1 MARSEIMNWRAIKA
15 IVRKDLKVVFQ
26 NKGVSIPLIV
36 VPAIFMVI
44 LPALAGLVPLFD
56 AELGESLRELD
67 AFLQGMPSSF
77 QSELAGYSDAQML
90 IVLLLV
96 YLLAPMYL
104 ILPLMVASVIA
115 ADSFAGEKERKT
127 LEALLYT
134 PTTDGELFLAKLL
147 SAWLPALAVAWGG
160 FVLYAVVANLAAWP
174 TMGKVF
180 FPNLMWLILVLW
192 VAPAVAGVSL
202 GFSVLVSVRA
212 QGFQDAYQLGAMV
225 VLPVVLLA
233 IGQAT
238 GVMYF
243 STWLVFLL
251 GLFCWI
257 LDAILLWFGSRTFRR
272 QQLATRL

>member
-272 QQLATRL
+272 QQLAARL